1 MACSFAHRLLREAVP
16 PPGLTHGLKSHCEPR
31 RRRRSPE
38 EVMGDEHGGRVQSP
52 DYPCEE
58 PSAPAGFISSRPAG
72 ACRRGE
78 CRRIRGGFQPRS
90 NRKLRT
96 SVIQRARVTKKRTVA
111 AAPSRSDAAQTGR
124 LFVKAATAPR
134 AIATWK
140 RATVFA
146 KPWWWWRSSSASFD
160 FSSRSFSFSRAFLSI
175 SFC

>member
-1 MACSFAHRLLREAVP
+1 
-16 PPGLTHGLKSHCEPR
+16 
-31 RRRRSPE
+31 
-38 EVMGDEHGGRVQSP
+38 MGDEHGGRVQSP
-52 DYPCEE
+52 DHPCQE

-72 ACRRGE
+72 ACRRGVPPTE
-78 CRRIRGGFQPRS
+78 GRLTAVGSAGFAGANSTDPGRLSAQT
-90 NRKLRT
+90 KQKT
-96 SVIQRARVTKKRTVA
+96 SRVCFQRARVTKKRTVA

-124 LFVKAATAPR
+124 LFVKAATAPS

-175 SFC
+175 SFCSSR